1 MIIYTVVGL
10 LTDDSYI
17 IIKSFADEDQ
27 AKGLVDKCSAADAAK
42 PSYKIG
48 VRIVDKL
55 RAWEDSHPAG
65 NEYHYD
71 SYDVV
76 ETELVGLI
84 DITTSEDS
92 MTKFAVIDDKDVAE

>member
-10 LTDDSYI
+10 ITDGSYI

-27 AKGLVDKCSAADAAK
+27 AKGLVGKCNAADESK
-42 PSYKIG
+42 PRYQVG
-48 VRIVDKL
+48 VRIVDELK
-55 RAWEDSHPAG
+55 AWEDSHPAG

-71 SYDVV
+71 SYEVV
-76 ETELVGLI
+76 EHELVGLI

-92 MTKFAVIDDKDVAE
+92 MTKFAVADDKDAAE